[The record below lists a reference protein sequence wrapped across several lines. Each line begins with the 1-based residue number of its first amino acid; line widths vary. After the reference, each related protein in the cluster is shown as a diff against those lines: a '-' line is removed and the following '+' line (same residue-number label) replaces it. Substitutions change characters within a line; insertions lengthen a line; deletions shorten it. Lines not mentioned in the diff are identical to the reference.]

1 MKQRK
6 YLLILIGLL
15 GMIQIHAQKS
25 VAFKTD
31 DESPL
36 PQWIGAIT
44 DEDAHIPS
52 NRDYVGTG
60 TVNAKGKPDW
70 KATAPLSRQSIWL
83 KKEMKLPADVRK
95 ATMKIVGLGFYEL
108 SINRQKVTDAVF
120 APLWSDYDKTVF
132 YNTYDVTALLK
143 KGKNQ
148 LSVLLGN
155 GFYNEQGGRYT
166 KMKVSYGPP
175 TLYCSLEIELKNG
188 RTVCIVSDNS
198 WKYSPSSITF
208 NANFTSPHDDVIIR
222 TDGEE
227 ATLEGVAAKHEGLK
241 GKVRFMG
248 RMAAQVK
255 GGEAAKTC
263 RDGVVSV
270 KNADEAVLYI
280 SIATNFVNYKDI
292 TGNEVERS
300 KQALHTAMA
309 KDAREQMAQHVAKFQ
324 SMMHRNSL
332 WLGAD
337 KYQNLPTD
345 ERLIRFAQQDD
356 NYLVATYYAFGR
368 YLLICSSQPG
378 TQPANLQ
385 GIWNDKMFPS
395 WDSKYTTNINMEMNY
410 WPSEMTN
417 LSDLNEPLFR
427 LIREVSETGK
437 ESAQTMY
444 GKNGWILHHNT
455 DIWRVTGGIDKAASG
470 MWMTGGAWVSS
481 HLWQHYLYSGDKE
494 FLRKAYPIMK
504 GAATFLDEMLIPE
517 PEHGWLVI
525 SPAVSPENVHPSKDG
540 KIAMSYG
547 TTMDNELLHELF
559 SSVIRASEI
568 LGEDAGYAAHL
579 KEVLGKMA
587 PMQIGKWGQLQEWI
601 KDWDDPQ
608 DNHRHVS
615 HLYALYPGNQI
626 TPEKTPELFDA
637 ARTSL
642 IHRGDPST
650 GWSMGWKVCLWARL
664 LDGNHAYKLIH
675 NQLILTDDH
684 FLAYGL
690 NKKKGGTYRNLFD
703 AHPPFQIDGNF
714 GCTAGIAE
722 MLMQSH
728 DGCVNIL
735 PALPDVWKA
744 EGKVQGLRTRGG
756 FLIEE
761 LAWKNGRITS
771 LKIRSTLGGNLRLR
785 LPAGNRLKGIKGM
798 KSAKGKNPN
807 PLFSALEQ
815 PQMQNHSEVKLN
827 KVVLPKANTY
837 DITTRKGETI
847 RLF

>member
-1 MKQRK
+1 
-6 YLLILIGLL
+6 
-15 GMIQIHAQKS
+15 
-25 VAFKTD
+25 
-31 DESPL
+31 
-36 PQWIGAIT
+36 
-44 DEDAHIPS
+44 
-52 NRDYVGTG
+52 
-60 TVNAKGKPDW
+60 
-70 KATAPLSRQSIWL
+70 
-83 KKEMKLPADVRK
+83 
-95 ATMKIVGLGFYEL
+95 
-108 SINRQKVTDAVF
+108 
-120 APLWSDYDKTVF
+120 
-132 YNTYDVTALLK
+132 
-143 KGKNQ
+143 
-148 LSVLLGN
+148 
-155 GFYNEQGGRYT
+155 
-166 KMKVSYGPP
+166 
-175 TLYCSLEIELKNG
+175 
-188 RTVCIVSDNS
+188 
-198 WKYSPSSITF
+198 
-208 NANFTSPHDDVIIR
+208 
-222 TDGEE
+222 
-227 ATLEGVAAKHEGLK
+227 
-241 GKVRFMG
+241 
-248 RMAAQVK
+248 
-255 GGEAAKTC
+255 
-263 RDGVVSV
+263 
-270 KNADEAVLYI
+270 
-280 SIATNFVNYKDI
+280 
-292 TGNEVERS
+292 
-300 KQALHTAMA
+300 MA

-664 LDGNHAYKLIH
+664 LDGNHSYKLIH
-675 NQLILTDDH
+675 NQLTLTDDH

-807 PLFSALEQ
+807 PLFSAFEQ

>member
-1 MKQRK
+1 
-6 YLLILIGLL
+6 
-15 GMIQIHAQKS
+15 
-25 VAFKTD
+25 
-31 DESPL
+31 
-36 PQWIGAIT
+36 
-44 DEDAHIPS
+44 
-52 NRDYVGTG
+52 
-60 TVNAKGKPDW
+60 
-70 KATAPLSRQSIWL
+70 
-83 KKEMKLPADVRK
+83 
-95 ATMKIVGLGFYEL
+95 
-108 SINRQKVTDAVF
+108 
-120 APLWSDYDKTVF
+120 
-132 YNTYDVTALLK
+132 
-143 KGKNQ
+143 
-148 LSVLLGN
+148 
-155 GFYNEQGGRYT
+155 
-166 KMKVSYGPP
+166 
-175 TLYCSLEIELKNG
+175 
-188 RTVCIVSDNS
+188 
-198 WKYSPSSITF
+198 
-208 NANFTSPHDDVIIR
+208 
-222 TDGEE
+222 
-227 ATLEGVAAKHEGLK
+227 
-241 GKVRFMG
+241 MG
-248 RMAAQVK
+248 
-255 GGEAAKTC
+255 
-263 RDGVVSV
+263 SV

-675 NQLILTDDH
+675 NQLTLTDDH

-807 PLFSALEQ
+807 PLFSAFEQ
-815 PQMQNHSEVKLN
+815 LQMQNHSEVKLN

>member
-1 MKQRK
+1 
-6 YLLILIGLL
+6 
-15 GMIQIHAQKS
+15 
-25 VAFKTD
+25 
-31 DESPL
+31 
-36 PQWIGAIT
+36 
-44 DEDAHIPS
+44 
-52 NRDYVGTG
+52 
-60 TVNAKGKPDW
+60 
-70 KATAPLSRQSIWL
+70 
-83 KKEMKLPADVRK
+83 
-95 ATMKIVGLGFYEL
+95 
-108 SINRQKVTDAVF
+108 
-120 APLWSDYDKTVF
+120 
-132 YNTYDVTALLK
+132 
-143 KGKNQ
+143 
-148 LSVLLGN
+148 
-155 GFYNEQGGRYT
+155 
-166 KMKVSYGPP
+166 
-175 TLYCSLEIELKNG
+175 
-188 RTVCIVSDNS
+188 
-198 WKYSPSSITF
+198 
-208 NANFTSPHDDVIIR
+208 
-222 TDGEE
+222 
-227 ATLEGVAAKHEGLK
+227 
-241 GKVRFMG
+241 
-248 RMAAQVK
+248 
-255 GGEAAKTC
+255 
-263 RDGVVSV
+263 
-270 KNADEAVLYI
+270 
-280 SIATNFVNYKDI
+280 
-292 TGNEVERS
+292 
-300 KQALHTAMA
+300 
-309 KDAREQMAQHVAKFQ
+309 
-324 SMMHRNSL
+324 MHRNSL

-395 WDSKYTTNINMEMNY
+395 WDCKYTTNINMEMNY
-410 WPSEMTN
+410 WPSEMTH
-417 LSDLNEPLFR
+417 LADLNEPLFR

-444 GKNGWILHHNT
+444 GKNGWVLHHNT
-455 DIWRVTGGIDKAASG
+455 DIWRVTGGIDKATSG

-559 SSVIRASEI
+559 STVIRASEI

-579 KEVLGKMA
+579 KDVLGKMA

-601 KDWDDPQ
+601 KDWDDSQ

-626 TPEKTPELFDA
+626 TPEQTPELFDA

-675 NQLILTDDH
+675 NQLTLTDDH

-735 PALPDVWKA
+735 PALPDAWKA

-807 PLFSALEQ
+807 PLFAAFDQ

-827 KVVLPKANTY
+827 KVVMPKSNTY
-837 DITTRKGETI
+837 DIATGKGETL

>member
-1 MKQRK
+1 VEPLKS
-6 YLLILIGLL
+6 LLIEWFSPVRIAAGFFVEGLKTLNISGLTKELKENIKPYVSKVWVSDL
-15 GMIQIHAQKS
+15 GNGRYKNPVLYADYSDPDVCRVGNDYYMVASSFANTPGLPILHSNDLVNWTLVSYAIQNLAPES
-25 VAFKTD
+25 VFKTM
-31 DESPL
+31 
-36 PQWIGAIT
+36 QHGNGVWA
-44 DEDAHIPS
+44 PS
-52 NRDYVGTG
+52 IRYHNNEFYIYYGDPDFGIYMTK
-60 TVNAKGKPDW
+60 AK
-70 KATAPLSRQSIWL
+70 
-83 KKEMKLPADVRK
+83 
-95 ATMKIVGLGFYEL
+95 
-108 SINRQKVTDAVF
+108 KVTDH
-120 APLWSDYDKTVF
+120 WS
-132 YNTYDVTALLK
+132 
-143 KGKNQ
+143 
-148 LSVLLGN
+148 
-155 GFYNEQGGRYT
+155 
-166 KMKVSYGPP
+166 PP
-175 TLYCSLEIELKNG
+175 TLIKAGKGLIDACPFWDENG
-188 RTVCIVSDNS
+188 RAYVAHGYAGSRAGMKSVLAVFEMTPDGKTAITESRLVFDGHPHHPTVEGAKLYKRNGYYYIFAPAGGVKPGWQLALRSTNIYGPYEEKIVLAQGKSDING
-198 WKYSPSSITF
+198 
-208 NANFTSPHDDVIIR
+208 PHQGAWID
-222 TDGEE
+222 TPDGKQDWFIHFQDLY
-227 ATLEGVAAKHEGLK
+227 AY
-241 GKVRFMG
+241 G
-248 RMAAQVK
+248 R
-255 GGEAAKTC
+255 
-263 RDGVVSV
+263 
-270 KNADEAVLYI
+270 AVLLQPMRW
-280 SIATNFVNYKDI
+280 VND
-292 TGNEVERS
+292 
-300 KQALHTAMA
+300 
-309 KDAREQMAQHVAKFQ
+309 
-324 SMMHRNSL
+324 
-332 WLGAD
+332 
-337 KYQNLPTD
+337 
-345 ERLIRFAQQDD
+345 
-356 NYLVATYYAFGR
+356 
-368 YLLICSSQPG
+368 
-378 TQPANLQ
+378 
-385 GIWNDKMFPS
+385 
-395 WDSKYTTNINMEMNY
+395 
-410 WPSEMTN
+410 WPSEMTH
-417 LSDLNEPLFR
+417 LADLNEPLFR

-444 GKNGWILHHNT
+444 GKNGWVLHHNT
-455 DIWRVTGGIDKAASG
+455 DIWRVTGGIDKATSG

-525 SPAVSPENVHPSKDG
+525 SPAVSPENTHPSKDG

-559 SSVIRASEI
+559 STVIRASEI

-675 NQLILTDDH
+675 NQLTLTDDH

-735 PALPDVWKA
+735 PALPDAWKA
-744 EGKVQGLRTRGG
+744 EGKIQGLRTRGG

-761 LAWKNGRITS
+761 LAWKNGRIMS

-785 LPAGNRLKGIKGM
+785 LPAGNRLKGIKSM

-807 PLFSALEQ
+807 PLFSAFEQ

-847 RLF
+847 RLI

>member
-1 MKQRK
+1 M
-6 YLLILIGLL
+6 
-15 GMIQIHAQKS
+15 
-25 VAFKTD
+25 
-31 DESPL
+31 
-36 PQWIGAIT
+36 
-44 DEDAHIPS
+44 
-52 NRDYVGTG
+52 
-60 TVNAKGKPDW
+60 
-70 KATAPLSRQSIWL
+70 
-83 KKEMKLPADVRK
+83 
-95 ATMKIVGLGFYEL
+95 
-108 SINRQKVTDAVF
+108 
-120 APLWSDYDKTVF
+120 
-132 YNTYDVTALLK
+132 
-143 KGKNQ
+143 
-148 LSVLLGN
+148 
-155 GFYNEQGGRYT
+155 
-166 KMKVSYGPP
+166 
-175 TLYCSLEIELKNG
+175 
-188 RTVCIVSDNS
+188 
-198 WKYSPSSITF
+198 
-208 NANFTSPHDDVIIR
+208 
-222 TDGEE
+222 
-227 ATLEGVAAKHEGLK
+227 
-241 GKVRFMG
+241 
-248 RMAAQVK
+248 
-255 GGEAAKTC
+255 
-263 RDGVVSV
+263 
-270 KNADEAVLYI
+270 
-280 SIATNFVNYKDI
+280 NYKDI

-395 WDSKYTTNINMEMNY
+395 WDCKYTTNINMEMNY
-410 WPSEMTN
+410 WPSEMTH
-417 LSDLNEPLFR
+417 LADLNEPLFR

-444 GKNGWILHHNT
+444 GKNGWVLHHNT
-455 DIWRVTGGIDKAASG
+455 DIWRVTGGIDKATSG

-559 SSVIRASEI
+559 STVIRASEI

-579 KEVLGKMA
+579 KDVLGKMA

-601 KDWDDPQ
+601 KDWDDSQ

-626 TPEKTPELFDA
+626 TPEQTPELFDA

-675 NQLILTDDH
+675 NQLTLTDDH

-735 PALPDVWKA
+735 PALPDAWKA

-807 PLFSALEQ
+807 PLFAAFDQ

-827 KVVLPKANTY
+827 KVVMPKSNTY
-837 DITTRKGETI
+837 DIATGKGETL

>member
-1 MKQRK
+1 
-6 YLLILIGLL
+6 
-15 GMIQIHAQKS
+15 
-25 VAFKTD
+25 
-31 DESPL
+31 
-36 PQWIGAIT
+36 
-44 DEDAHIPS
+44 
-52 NRDYVGTG
+52 
-60 TVNAKGKPDW
+60 
-70 KATAPLSRQSIWL
+70 
-83 KKEMKLPADVRK
+83 
-95 ATMKIVGLGFYEL
+95 
-108 SINRQKVTDAVF
+108 
-120 APLWSDYDKTVF
+120 
-132 YNTYDVTALLK
+132 
-143 KGKNQ
+143 
-148 LSVLLGN
+148 
-155 GFYNEQGGRYT
+155 
-166 KMKVSYGPP
+166 
-175 TLYCSLEIELKNG
+175 
-188 RTVCIVSDNS
+188 
-198 WKYSPSSITF
+198 
-208 NANFTSPHDDVIIR
+208 
-222 TDGEE
+222 
-227 ATLEGVAAKHEGLK
+227 
-241 GKVRFMG
+241 
-248 RMAAQVK
+248 
-255 GGEAAKTC
+255 
-263 RDGVVSV
+263 VVSV

-675 NQLILTDDH
+675 NQLTLTDDH

-807 PLFSALEQ
+807 PLFSAFEQ

>member
-1 MKQRK
+1 M
-6 YLLILIGLL
+6 
-15 GMIQIHAQKS
+15 
-25 VAFKTD
+25 
-31 DESPL
+31 
-36 PQWIGAIT
+36 
-44 DEDAHIPS
+44 
-52 NRDYVGTG
+52 
-60 TVNAKGKPDW
+60 
-70 KATAPLSRQSIWL
+70 
-83 KKEMKLPADVRK
+83 
-95 ATMKIVGLGFYEL
+95 
-108 SINRQKVTDAVF
+108 
-120 APLWSDYDKTVF
+120 
-132 YNTYDVTALLK
+132 
-143 KGKNQ
+143 
-148 LSVLLGN
+148 
-155 GFYNEQGGRYT
+155 
-166 KMKVSYGPP
+166 
-175 TLYCSLEIELKNG
+175 
-188 RTVCIVSDNS
+188 
-198 WKYSPSSITF
+198 
-208 NANFTSPHDDVIIR
+208 
-222 TDGEE
+222 
-227 ATLEGVAAKHEGLK
+227 
-241 GKVRFMG
+241 
-248 RMAAQVK
+248 
-255 GGEAAKTC
+255 
-263 RDGVVSV
+263 VSV

-675 NQLILTDDH
+675 NQLTLTDDH

-807 PLFSALEQ
+807 PLFSAFEQ

>member
-1 MKQRK
+1 M
-6 YLLILIGLL
+6 
-15 GMIQIHAQKS
+15 
-25 VAFKTD
+25 
-31 DESPL
+31 
-36 PQWIGAIT
+36 
-44 DEDAHIPS
+44 
-52 NRDYVGTG
+52 
-60 TVNAKGKPDW
+60 
-70 KATAPLSRQSIWL
+70 
-83 KKEMKLPADVRK
+83 
-95 ATMKIVGLGFYEL
+95 
-108 SINRQKVTDAVF
+108 
-120 APLWSDYDKTVF
+120 
-132 YNTYDVTALLK
+132 
-143 KGKNQ
+143 
-148 LSVLLGN
+148 
-155 GFYNEQGGRYT
+155 
-166 KMKVSYGPP
+166 
-175 TLYCSLEIELKNG
+175 
-188 RTVCIVSDNS
+188 
-198 WKYSPSSITF
+198 
-208 NANFTSPHDDVIIR
+208 
-222 TDGEE
+222 
-227 ATLEGVAAKHEGLK
+227 
-241 GKVRFMG
+241 
-248 RMAAQVK
+248 
-255 GGEAAKTC
+255 
-263 RDGVVSV
+263 VSV

-395 WDSKYTTNINMEMNY
+395 WDCKYTTNINMEMNY
-410 WPSEMTN
+410 WPSEMTH
-417 LSDLNEPLFR
+417 LADLNEPLFR

-444 GKNGWILHHNT
+444 GKDGWVLHHNT
-455 DIWRVTGGIDKAASG
+455 DIWRVTGGIDKATSG

-525 SPAVSPENVHPSKDG
+525 SPAVSPENTHPSKDG

-559 SSVIRASEI
+559 STVIRASEI

-626 TPEKTPELFDA
+626 TPEQTPELFDA

-675 NQLILTDDH
+675 NQLTLTDDH

-735 PALPDVWKA
+735 PALPDAWKA

-807 PLFSALEQ
+807 PLFAAFDQ

-827 KVVLPKANTY
+827 KVVLPKSNTY

>member
-1 MKQRK
+1 MCP
-6 YLLILIGLL
+6 GE
-15 GMIQIHAQKS
+15 A
-25 VAFKTD
+25 
-31 DESPL
+31 P
-36 PQWIGAIT
+36 
-44 DEDAHIPS
+44 
-52 NRDYVGTG
+52 
-60 TVNAKGKPDW
+60 
-70 KATAPLSRQSIWL
+70 ATAAFS
-83 KKEMKLPADVRK
+83 
-95 ATMKIVGLGFYEL
+95 
-108 SINRQKVTDAVF
+108 
-120 APLWSDYDKTVF
+120 
-132 YNTYDVTALLK
+132 
-143 KGKNQ
+143 
-148 LSVLLGN
+148 
-155 GFYNEQGGRYT
+155 
-166 KMKVSYGPP
+166 
-175 TLYCSLEIELKNG
+175 
-188 RTVCIVSDNS
+188 
-198 WKYSPSSITF
+198 
-208 NANFTSPHDDVIIR
+208 
-222 TDGEE
+222 
-227 ATLEGVAAKHEGLK
+227 
-241 GKVRFMG
+241 
-248 RMAAQVK
+248 
-255 GGEAAKTC
+255 
-263 RDGVVSV
+263 
-270 KNADEAVLYI
+270 AVLYI

-675 NQLILTDDH
+675 NQLTLTDDH

-807 PLFSALEQ
+807 PLFSAFEQ

>member
-1 MKQRK
+1 M
-6 YLLILIGLL
+6 
-15 GMIQIHAQKS
+15 
-25 VAFKTD
+25 
-31 DESPL
+31 
-36 PQWIGAIT
+36 
-44 DEDAHIPS
+44 
-52 NRDYVGTG
+52 
-60 TVNAKGKPDW
+60 
-70 KATAPLSRQSIWL
+70 
-83 KKEMKLPADVRK
+83 
-95 ATMKIVGLGFYEL
+95 
-108 SINRQKVTDAVF
+108 
-120 APLWSDYDKTVF
+120 
-132 YNTYDVTALLK
+132 
-143 KGKNQ
+143 
-148 LSVLLGN
+148 
-155 GFYNEQGGRYT
+155 
-166 KMKVSYGPP
+166 
-175 TLYCSLEIELKNG
+175 
-188 RTVCIVSDNS
+188 
-198 WKYSPSSITF
+198 
-208 NANFTSPHDDVIIR
+208 
-222 TDGEE
+222 
-227 ATLEGVAAKHEGLK
+227 
-241 GKVRFMG
+241 
-248 RMAAQVK
+248 
-255 GGEAAKTC
+255 
-263 RDGVVSV
+263 

-417 LSDLNEPLFR
+417 LSDLNEQLFR

-675 NQLILTDDH
+675 NQLTLTDDH

-807 PLFSALEQ
+807 PLFSAFEQ

>member
-1 MKQRK
+1 MSSEKTKKTSRHLQNGVRSD
-6 YLLILIGLL
+6 LLSSILLSDDRL
-15 GMIQIHAQKS
+15 QNFRFFNLHFAFIQLTAVQ
-25 VAFKTD
+25 TED
-31 DESPL
+31 
-36 PQWIGAIT
+36 T
-44 DEDAHIPS
+44 DE
-52 NRDYVGTG
+52 
-60 TVNAKGKPDW
+60 
-70 KATAPLSRQSIWL
+70 
-83 KKEMKLPADVRK
+83 E
-95 ATMKIVGLGFYEL
+95 IVVCL
-108 SINRQKVTDAVF
+108 
-120 APLWSDYDKTVF
+120 
-132 YNTYDVTALLK
+132 AL
-143 KGKNQ
+143 
-148 LSVLLGN
+148 V
-155 GFYNEQGGRYT
+155 
-166 KMKVSYGPP
+166 
-175 TLYCSLEIELKNG
+175 
-188 RTVCIVSDNS
+188 
-198 WKYSPSSITF
+198 
-208 NANFTSPHDDVIIR
+208 
-222 TDGEE
+222 
-227 ATLEGVAAKHEGLK
+227 
-241 GKVRFMG
+241 
-248 RMAAQVK
+248 
-255 GGEAAKTC
+255 
-263 RDGVVSV
+263 
-270 KNADEAVLYI
+270 
-280 SIATNFVNYKDI
+280 
-292 TGNEVERS
+292 
-300 KQALHTAMA
+300 
-309 KDAREQMAQHVAKFQ
+309 DAREQMAQHVAKFQ

-345 ERLIRFAQQDD
+345 ERLIRFAKQDD
-356 NYLVATYYAFGR
+356 NYLVSTYYAFGR
-368 YLLICSSQPG
+368 YLLICSSQPD

-395 WDSKYTTNINMEMNY
+395 WDGKYTTNINMEMNY

-417 LSDLNEPLFR
+417 LSELNEPLFR

-444 GKNGWILHHNT
+444 GKNGWVLHHNT

-494 FLRKAYPIMK
+494 FLRKAYPIME

-559 SSVIRASEI
+559 STVIRASEI

-675 NQLILTDDH
+675 NQLTLTDDH

-735 PALPDVWKA
+735 PALPDAWKA
-744 EGKVQGLRTRGG
+744 EGKIQGLRTRGG

-761 LAWKNGRITS
+761 LAWKNGRIMS

-807 PLFSALEQ
+807 PLFSAFEQ

-847 RLF
+847 RLI

>member
-1 MKQRK
+1 
-6 YLLILIGLL
+6 
-15 GMIQIHAQKS
+15 
-25 VAFKTD
+25 
-31 DESPL
+31 
-36 PQWIGAIT
+36 
-44 DEDAHIPS
+44 
-52 NRDYVGTG
+52 
-60 TVNAKGKPDW
+60 
-70 KATAPLSRQSIWL
+70 
-83 KKEMKLPADVRK
+83 
-95 ATMKIVGLGFYEL
+95 
-108 SINRQKVTDAVF
+108 
-120 APLWSDYDKTVF
+120 
-132 YNTYDVTALLK
+132 
-143 KGKNQ
+143 
-148 LSVLLGN
+148 
-155 GFYNEQGGRYT
+155 
-166 KMKVSYGPP
+166 
-175 TLYCSLEIELKNG
+175 
-188 RTVCIVSDNS
+188 
-198 WKYSPSSITF
+198 
-208 NANFTSPHDDVIIR
+208 
-222 TDGEE
+222 
-227 ATLEGVAAKHEGLK
+227 
-241 GKVRFMG
+241 
-248 RMAAQVK
+248 
-255 GGEAAKTC
+255 
-263 RDGVVSV
+263 
-270 KNADEAVLYI
+270 
-280 SIATNFVNYKDI
+280 
-292 TGNEVERS
+292 
-300 KQALHTAMA
+300 
-309 KDAREQMAQHVAKFQ
+309 
-324 SMMHRNSL
+324 
-332 WLGAD
+332 
-337 KYQNLPTD
+337 
-345 ERLIRFAQQDD
+345 
-356 NYLVATYYAFGR
+356 
-368 YLLICSSQPG
+368 
-378 TQPANLQ
+378 
-385 GIWNDKMFPS
+385 
-395 WDSKYTTNINMEMNY
+395 MEMNY

-417 LSDLNEPLFR
+417 LSELNEPLFR

-444 GKNGWILHHNT
+444 GKNGWVLHHNT

-547 TTMDNELLHELF
+547 TTMDTELLHELF
-559 SSVIRASEI
+559 STVIRASEI

-675 NQLILTDDH
+675 NQLTLTDDH

-735 PALPDVWKA
+735 PALPDAWKV
-744 EGKVQGLRTRGG
+744 EGKIQGLRTRGG

-785 LPAGNRLKGIKGM
+785 LPASNRLKGIKGM

-807 PLFSALEQ
+807 PLFSAFEQ

-847 RLF
+847 RLI

>member
-1 MKQRK
+1 M
-6 YLLILIGLL
+6 
-15 GMIQIHAQKS
+15 
-25 VAFKTD
+25 
-31 DESPL
+31 
-36 PQWIGAIT
+36 
-44 DEDAHIPS
+44 
-52 NRDYVGTG
+52 
-60 TVNAKGKPDW
+60 
-70 KATAPLSRQSIWL
+70 
-83 KKEMKLPADVRK
+83 
-95 ATMKIVGLGFYEL
+95 
-108 SINRQKVTDAVF
+108 
-120 APLWSDYDKTVF
+120 
-132 YNTYDVTALLK
+132 
-143 KGKNQ
+143 
-148 LSVLLGN
+148 
-155 GFYNEQGGRYT
+155 
-166 KMKVSYGPP
+166 
-175 TLYCSLEIELKNG
+175 
-188 RTVCIVSDNS
+188 
-198 WKYSPSSITF
+198 
-208 NANFTSPHDDVIIR
+208 
-222 TDGEE
+222 
-227 ATLEGVAAKHEGLK
+227 
-241 GKVRFMG
+241 
-248 RMAAQVK
+248 
-255 GGEAAKTC
+255 
-263 RDGVVSV
+263 VSV

-675 NQLILTDDH
+675 NQLTLTDDH

-807 PLFSALEQ
+807 PLFSAFEQ
-815 PQMQNHSEVKLN
+815 LQMQNHSEVKLN

>member
-1 MKQRK
+1 M
-6 YLLILIGLL
+6 
-15 GMIQIHAQKS
+15 
-25 VAFKTD
+25 
-31 DESPL
+31 
-36 PQWIGAIT
+36 
-44 DEDAHIPS
+44 
-52 NRDYVGTG
+52 
-60 TVNAKGKPDW
+60 
-70 KATAPLSRQSIWL
+70 
-83 KKEMKLPADVRK
+83 
-95 ATMKIVGLGFYEL
+95 
-108 SINRQKVTDAVF
+108 
-120 APLWSDYDKTVF
+120 
-132 YNTYDVTALLK
+132 
-143 KGKNQ
+143 
-148 LSVLLGN
+148 
-155 GFYNEQGGRYT
+155 
-166 KMKVSYGPP
+166 
-175 TLYCSLEIELKNG
+175 
-188 RTVCIVSDNS
+188 
-198 WKYSPSSITF
+198 
-208 NANFTSPHDDVIIR
+208 
-222 TDGEE
+222 
-227 ATLEGVAAKHEGLK
+227 
-241 GKVRFMG
+241 
-248 RMAAQVK
+248 
-255 GGEAAKTC
+255 
-263 RDGVVSV
+263 

-675 NQLILTDDH
+675 NQLTLTDDH

-807 PLFSALEQ
+807 PLFSAFEQ

>member
-1 MKQRK
+1 MK
-6 YLLILIGLL
+6 ILR
-15 GMIQIHAQKS
+15 
-25 VAFKTD
+25 T
-31 DESPL
+31 
-36 PQWIGAIT
+36 IT
-44 DEDAHIPS
+44 LCCLACLS
-52 NRDYVGTG
+52 LQ
-60 TVNAKGKPDW
+60 
-70 KATAPLSRQSIWL
+70 ATAQSY
-83 KKEMKLPADVRK
+83 KLWYDKPALVW
-95 ATMKIVGLGFYEL
+95 
-108 SINRQKVTDAVF
+108 TDAL
-120 APLWSDYDKTVF
+120 P
-132 YNTYDVTALLK
+132 
-143 KGKNQ
+143 
-148 LSVLLGN
+148 LGN
-155 GFYNEQGGRYT
+155 GRLGAMVYGIPATERLQLNEETIWAGQPNKNANSHAKAALPVVQNLIWQGEYRKAQDMCTEKIMSNTNFGMPYQTFGDVYISAPGMDGYSQYYRE
-166 KMKVSYGPP
+166 
-175 TLYCSLEIELKNG
+175 LSLDSARCLTRWTAHGVTYQREVI
-188 RTVCIVSDNS
+188 TSFSDNVVMVRFTAN
-198 WKYSPSSITF
+198 KPHSITF

-248 RMAAQVK
+248 RMAAQIK

-345 ERLIRFAQQDD
+345 ERLIRFAKQDD

-395 WDSKYTTNINMEMNY
+395 WDCKYTTNINMEMNY

-417 LSDLNEPLFR
+417 LSELNEPLFR

-444 GKNGWILHHNT
+444 GKNGWVLHHNT

-525 SPAVSPENVHPSKDG
+525 SPAVSPENTHPSKDG

-559 SSVIRASEI
+559 STVIRASEI

-675 NQLILTDDH
+675 NQLTLTDDH

-735 PALPDVWKA
+735 PALPDAWKA
-744 EGKVQGLRTRGG
+744 EGKIQGLRTRGG

-798 KSAKGKNPN
+798 KSAKGKNSN
-807 PLFSALEQ
+807 PLFSAFEQ

-847 RLF
+847 RLI